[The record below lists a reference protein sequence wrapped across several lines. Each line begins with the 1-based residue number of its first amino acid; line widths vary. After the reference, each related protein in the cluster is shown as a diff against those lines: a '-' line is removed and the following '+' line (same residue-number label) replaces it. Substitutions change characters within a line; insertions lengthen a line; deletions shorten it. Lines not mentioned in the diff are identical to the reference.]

1 MAFGIP
7 TEYLHGGFGLP
18 EPDEEVKCASNS
30 RKDELVDD
38 LNLILKSN
46 FDYVPIYK
54 TIEIV
59 DAIIKKGWK
68 FDK

>member
-7 TEYLHGGFGLP
+7 NEYFHGGFGLP
-18 EPDEEVKCASNS
+18 DPNEEVKRVSS
-30 RKDELVDD
+30 SKDELVDD
-38 LNLILKSN
+38 LNSILKSN
-46 FDYVPIYK
+46 FDYVPTYK
-54 TIEIV
+54 VIAIV